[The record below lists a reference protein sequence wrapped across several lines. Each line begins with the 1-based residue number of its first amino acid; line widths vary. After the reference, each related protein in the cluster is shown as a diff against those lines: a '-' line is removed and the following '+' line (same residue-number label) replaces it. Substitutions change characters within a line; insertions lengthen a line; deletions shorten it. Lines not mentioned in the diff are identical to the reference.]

1 MKPKVYPFTAIKGQD
16 PMKEALI
23 LNLVNPAIGGVLI
36 RGEKGTAKT
45 TAVRGISGI
54 LPGRKVVEIPM
65 NATEDRVAGTIDLE
79 YMLKNKKERFEP
91 GLLKEAD
98 GQILYVDEINLL
110 EDHIVNLLLDA
121 AATGV
126 NTVEREGIS
135 VSHPSRFV
143 LIGTMNPEEGRLRP
157 QLLDRFGMVVDITGE
172 KDPEVRVA
180 IIKDRM
186 AFEKDPAA
194 FLRKYAKSQRE
205 LKEKILLAQ
214 EILDEVSISDELL
227 LKAAEISIALGVQGH
242 RADLS
247 MIKTAR
253 TLAAFRGERTVN
265 ADDLKKAA
273 AYVLPHRM
281 RRSPLE
287 KGEMNPAVLEE
298 LFRENA
304 SQNSINEQTKRK
316 QNRENQIGETRCT
329 EKQCRATRN
338 REKQKAGEASGISDA
353 G

>member
-214 EILDEVSISDELL
+214 EMLDEVSLPDELL

-247 MIKTAR
+247 MIKTAM

-273 AYVLPHRM
+273 FYVLPHRM

-287 KGEMNPAVLEE
+287 KGEMDPAVLEG